1 MKNNAFITLTMLALL
16 SLTTKAATLSGNL
29 TQCVKIQDSLARLV
43 CFDDLA
49 EQALLPVNV
58 VVKEDKNVSEI
69 KAKTIMAPT
78 STKAA
83 DFGVKHLKKPQI
95 AKEDLQI
102 VFTVKRLSEDQQG
115 KLFFTFENG
124 QQWKQTDNDYLK
136 VKVGESVLLKK
147 GFMSAVYLKK
157 NLPNSNRKIRV
168 KRLK

>member
-1 MKNNAFITLTMLALL
+1 MLALL
-16 SLTTKAATLSGNL
+16 SLTTKAATLDGNL
-29 TQCVKIQDSLARLV
+29 AQCVKIQDSLARLV

-49 EQALLPVNV
+49 EQAMLPVNV
-58 VVKEDKNVSEI
+58 VAKLEKNVPE
-69 KAKTIMAPT
+69 AKVKTVMAPT

-83 DFGVKHLKKPQI
+83 DFGAKHLKKSQVVE
-95 AKEDLQI
+95 EDLQI
-102 VFTVKRLSEDQQG
+102 VFTVEQLSEDQYG

-124 QQWKQTDNDYLK
+124 QQWKQTDNEYLK

-157 NLPNSNRKIRV
+157 NMPDSNRKIRV